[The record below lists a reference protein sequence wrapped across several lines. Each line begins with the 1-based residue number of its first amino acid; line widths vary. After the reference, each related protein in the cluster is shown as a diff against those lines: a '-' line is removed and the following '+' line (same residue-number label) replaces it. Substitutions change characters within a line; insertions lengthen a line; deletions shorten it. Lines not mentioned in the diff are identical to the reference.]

1 MTDWSSGIEIRNYGI
16 KRVTDSRNLAG
27 LLCMT
32 LVLTVLAGVLVMYAW
47 QRSQIIELGYQSQH
61 LMELEATLLRVE
73 KALVLE
79 TETLKDPA
87 RIDTIARD
95 LLGMTPLRPHQLI
108 PAVSPEIEWRAS
120 SELVLAEA
128 TSRGGDSEK
137 VAATH

>member
-47 QRSQIIELGYQSQH
+47 QRSQIIELGYQSQR

-108 PAVSPEIEWRAS
+108 PAVSPEIEWGVS
-120 SELVLAEA
+120 SELALAET
-128 TSRGGDSEK
+128 TSPGADSEK

>member
-1 MTDWSSGIEIRNYGI
+1 
-16 KRVTDSRNLAG
+16 
-27 LLCMT
+27 MT
-32 LVLTVLAGVLVMYAW
+32 LVLTVLAGVLILYAW
-47 QRSQIIELGYQSQH
+47 QRSQIIELGYHSQH

-87 RIDTIARD
+87 RIDTIARG

-108 PAVSPEIEWRAS
+108 QVVSPEIEWRAS
-120 SELVLAEA
+120 SELALAEA
-128 TSRGGDSEK
+128 TSPGGDSEK